1 MLLSLVTPC
10 IVVAVQSCLEFVPIK
25 KKSIEGLFAK
35 HMTTDEIKNEID
47 EIKKLEEKIKRKNLK
62 YDTDK
67 YDFQ

>member
-1 MLLSLVTPC
+1 M
-10 IVVAVQSCLEFVPIK
+10 AVQSCLEFVPIK

-47 EIKKLEEKIKRKNLK
+47 EIKKLEEKIKRKDLK